1 MEVENT
7 RLWERNVELIS
18 MMDALAGKM
27 KVMQRRWDSQCSFVH
42 HSCIEEKTHVPNRH
56 SQPEASVKS
65 PLQRIC
71 DARKLNLDAP
81 SVRILDVPTRP
92 VAPPQSAATPTRT
105 IIVEAAPHAIILPL
119 GTIVNVT
126 RTCSTPKTALRRSP
140 AYVAPTIKTPL
151 NQSTPVIDVRTPTQ
165 TEPDVL
171 TPAETQPALL
181 TPIDDVLTDVLS
193 TPPDVVGV
201 GQTT

>member
-1 MEVENT
+1 
-7 RLWERNVELIS
+7 
-18 MMDALAGKM
+18 
-27 KVMQRRWDSQCSFVH
+27 
-42 HSCIEEKTHVPNRH
+42 
-56 SQPEASVKS
+56 
-65 PLQRIC
+65 
-71 DARKLNLDAP
+71 
-81 SVRILDVPTRP
+81 

-140 AYVAPTIKTPL
+140 AYAAPTIKTPL

-193 TPPDVVGV
+193 TPLDVVGV